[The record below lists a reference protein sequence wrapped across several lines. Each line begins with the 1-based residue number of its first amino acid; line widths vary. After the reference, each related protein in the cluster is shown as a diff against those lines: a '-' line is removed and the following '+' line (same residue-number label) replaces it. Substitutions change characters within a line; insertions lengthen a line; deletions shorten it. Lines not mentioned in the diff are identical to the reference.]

1 MGFCG
6 HSSCSD
12 LRFVEHAFI
21 GTLFEREADKGF
33 HDFQSSNDENWA
45 PGEGFQ
51 ETTYLI
57 DSLFK

>member
-33 HDFQSSNDENWA
+33 HDFQSSNDEN
-45 PGEGFQ
+45 
-51 ETTYLI
+51 
-57 DSLFK
+57 